1 MNSERR
7 ILVYKDYFLTFY
19 RTLEAGAQK
28 KIDYVLDVLK
38 MQDRVSE
45 KFVKYIKDGL
55 YEIRASYNGN
65 IYRAFFIFDEGNIV
79 MLFNGFQKKTQKTP
93 SKEIDRAL
101 ELKKEYYAG
110 VTALI
115 AKRLIISPKMGFFYC
130 AKPLKMGEMWCVLV
144 GLGAK
149 ISKFSANF

>member
-1 MNSERR
+1 MYEISTFCVTFVPMNSERR

-19 RTLEAGAQK
+19 RALEAGAQK

-79 MLFNGFQKKTQKTP
+79 MLFNGFQKKSQKTP
-93 SKEIDRAL
+93 SKEIEKAL
-101 ELKKEYYAG
+101 ELKKEYYA
-110 VTALI
+110 
-115 AKRLIISPKMGFFYC
+115 AKK
-130 AKPLKMGEMWCVLV
+130 
-144 GLGAK
+144 
-149 ISKFSANF
+149 

>member
-19 RTLEAGAQK
+19 RALEAGAQK

-45 KFVKYIKDGL
+45 KFVKYIKEGI

-79 MLFNGFQKKTQKTP
+79 MLFNGFQKKSQKTP
-93 SKEIDRAL
+93 SKEIDKAL

-110 VTALI
+110 KT
-115 AKRLIISPKMGFFYC
+115 
-130 AKPLKMGEMWCVLV
+130 
-144 GLGAK
+144 
-149 ISKFSANF
+149 

>member
-1 MNSERR
+1 VNSERR

-19 RTLEAGAQK
+19 RALEAGAQK

-110 VTALI
+110 
-115 AKRLIISPKMGFFYC
+115 KK
-130 AKPLKMGEMWCVLV
+130 
-144 GLGAK
+144 
-149 ISKFSANF
+149 

>member
-1 MNSERR
+1 MKSERR

-19 RTLEAGAQK
+19 RALEAGAQK

-110 VTALI
+110 
-115 AKRLIISPKMGFFYC
+115 KK
-130 AKPLKMGEMWCVLV
+130 
-144 GLGAK
+144 
-149 ISKFSANF
+149 

>member
-19 RTLEAGAQK
+19 RALEAGAQK

-45 KFVKYIKDGL
+45 KFVKYIKEGI

-79 MLFNGFQKKTQKTP
+79 MLFNGFQKKSQKTP
-93 SKEIDRAL
+93 SKEIDKAL
-101 ELKKEYYAG
+101 ELKKKYYAG
-110 VTALI
+110 
-115 AKRLIISPKMGFFYC
+115 KK
-130 AKPLKMGEMWCVLV
+130 
-144 GLGAK
+144 
-149 ISKFSANF
+149 

>member
-19 RTLEAGAQK
+19 RTLEAGAQ
-28 KIDYVLDVLK
+28 YVLDVLK

-110 VTALI
+110 
-115 AKRLIISPKMGFFYC
+115 KK
-130 AKPLKMGEMWCVLV
+130 
-144 GLGAK
+144 
-149 ISKFSANF
+149 

>member
-1 MNSERR
+1 MIYQLFVLPLHHE
-7 ILVYKDYFLTFY
+7 L
-19 RTLEAGAQK
+19 RTENTGLQRLFPHVLPHLGSRSTE
-28 KIDYVLDVLK
+28 DYVLDVLK

-110 VTALI
+110 
-115 AKRLIISPKMGFFYC
+115 KK
-130 AKPLKMGEMWCVLV
+130 
-144 GLGAK
+144 
-149 ISKFSANF
+149 